1 MIKKLI
7 VALATMMGM
16 FFLGT
21 GNVQAEWVTME
32 VTAYTHTG
40 NPTASGE
47 WPYVG
52 GVAANDFAIGSIL
65 VIDGIEYVV
74 NDRSGAPHIIDI
86 FVDTYDECM
95 QFGRQYKEVYV
106 KR

>member
-7 VALATMMGM
+7 VALAAMMGM

-21 GNVQAEWVTME
+21 GNVQAEWITME

-40 NPTASGE
+40 SPTASGE
-47 WPYVG
+47 WPYAG
-52 GVAANDFAIGSIL
+52 GVAANDFAIGTIL
-65 VIDGIEYVV
+65 VIDGIEYIV
-74 NDRSGAPHIIDI
+74 NDRSGAPHIVDI
-86 FVDTYDECM
+86 FMDTYDECI

>member
-21 GNVQAEWVTME
+21 GNVQAEWVTVE
-32 VTAYTHTG
+32 ATAYTHTG

-52 GVAANDFAIGSIL
+52 GVAFNYAPLGSRIM
-65 VIDGIEYVV
+65 IDGIWYVV
-74 NDRSGAPHIIDI
+74 NDRSGASGIVDI
-86 FVDTYDECM
+86 FMDTYDECIA
-95 QFGRQYKEVYV
+95 FGRQYKEVWIE
-106 KR
+106 K

>member
-7 VALATMMGM
+7 VALVAMMGV

-21 GNVQAEWVTME
+21 GNAQAEWVTME
-32 VTAYTHTG
+32 ATAYTHTG

-52 GVAANDFAIGSIL
+52 GVAFNYAPLGSRIM
-65 VIDGIEYVV
+65 IDGIWYVV
-74 NDRSGAPHIIDI
+74 NDRSGASGIVDI
-86 FVDTYDECM
+86 FMDTYEECM
-95 QFGRQYKEVYV
+95 AFGRQYKEVWIE
-106 KR
+106 R

>member
-7 VALATMMGM
+7 VALAVMMGM

-52 GVAANDFAIGSIL
+52 GIAMNRCDIGTR
-65 VIDGIEYVV
+65 VMIDGLWYVV
-74 NDRSGAPHIIDI
+74 NDRSGVPDIVDI
-86 FVDTYDECM
+86 FMDTYEDCIA
-95 QFGRQYKEVYV
+95 FGRQYKEVWIE
-106 KR
+106 R